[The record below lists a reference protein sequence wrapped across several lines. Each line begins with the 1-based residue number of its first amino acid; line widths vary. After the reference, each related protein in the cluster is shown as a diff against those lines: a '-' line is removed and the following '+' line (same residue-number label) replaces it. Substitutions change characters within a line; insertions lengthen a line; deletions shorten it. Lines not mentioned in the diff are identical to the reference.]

1 LSGKPVAGA
10 RGFARIGGGS
20 NVGACGAPF
29 FTTASPREMRRVL
42 LWGPAG
48 APAPELSPQIAGQ
61 PQRPAAGPQGRDQ
74 DEIDILSEVAEAAG
88 AEPVFG

>member
-1 LSGKPVAGA
+1 MGPMEGTADYSEKPNGPVLATRLPPLPA
-10 RGFARIGGGS
+10 TR
-20 NVGACGAPF
+20 
-29 FTTASPREMRRVL
+29 TREMRRVL

-48 APAPELSPQIAGQ
+48 APAPELSPQLPASR
-61 PQRPAAGPQGRDQ
+61 RPAAGPQGRDQ

>member
-1 LSGKPVAGA
+1 MSGKPVAGA

-20 NVGACGAPF
+20 NVGACGASF

-48 APAPELSPQIAGQ
+48 APAPELSPQLPASR
-61 PQRPAAGPQGRDQ
+61 RPAAGPQGRDQ
-74 DEIDILSEVAEAAG
+74 DEIGILSEVAEAAG
-88 AEPVFG
+88 AEPVLG

>member
-48 APAPELSPQIAGQ
+48 APAPELSPQSLL
-61 PQRPAAGPQGRDQ
+61 PAAGPQGRDQ